1 MLASILFDF
10 RNRQLKVTDL
20 EYSHKNKIKMDNQ
33 ESDKNSNFEQIPNEL
48 KLSVEDPA
56 KKAVKTLRLSVSEL
70 ALFITWPL
78 IMRKQHYNETLW

>member
-1 MLASILFDF
+1 MNNL
-10 RNRQLKVTDL
+10 
-20 EYSHKNKIKMDNQ
+20 

-70 ALFITWPL
+70 VVYHLTFNNE
-78 IMRKQHYNETLW
+78 KKYYNETLW

>member
-1 MLASILFDF
+1 
-10 RNRQLKVTDL
+10 
-20 EYSHKNKIKMDNQ
+20 MDNQ

-70 ALFITWPL
+70 ALFIT
-78 IMRKQHYNETLW
+78 